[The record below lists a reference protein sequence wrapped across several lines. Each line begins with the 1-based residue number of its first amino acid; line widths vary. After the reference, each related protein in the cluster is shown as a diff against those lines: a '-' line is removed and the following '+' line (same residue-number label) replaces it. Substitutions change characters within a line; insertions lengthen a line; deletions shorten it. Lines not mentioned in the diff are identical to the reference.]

1 MNFSDMIKS
10 SPFYRSMMEQIP
22 EGERAAAESQL
33 ASVLGNYD
41 VIMSA
46 LPGNAMTELSKAM
59 SQDESPGTIDNNG
72 DVSTKRAPRRF

>member
-22 EGERAAAESQL
+22 ESERAAAESQL

-46 LPGNAMTELSKAM
+46 LPGSAMTELSKAM
-59 SQDESPGTIDNNG
+59 TQDELTEAIDNNG
-72 DVSTKRAPRRF
+72 DAPKKRPPRRF